1 MASLRRPAAFIS
13 RLRPTHP
20 AHSSPSPA
28 LPLPLALR
36 SFTQHLSRPRLP
48 PLLRPSTPT
57 STPPRRLISAQ
68 TKAYLLRESL
78 IAARIVTYGYS
89 LLFAGALIAT
99 TALLLHTENAHPT
112 PPSLPWRARIALTL
126 SRTLTLWSSHRAA
139 TTHSLRVVLEEL
151 ELCSAPENPAWIH
164 AHVHTLQQLAGILEL
179 DDDVET
185 ARGLWQRV
193 FDTADAEP
201 GARVAAGLR
210 VAKIAEFQGDDE
222 AAFVALEGAVGV
234 AEKKKEEAGEALL
247 RALTEMA
254 VFRARRGEAE
264 AALELLTRVLGVR
277 RATAAGD
284 PCAEAATMTYIGE
297 VLFALGERREGVAW
311 SKEAF
316 GRSAG
321 LAELRGK
328 CRECA
333 IVAGRNLSAMAALM
347 EEEEAAAAAA
357 GRAGKKQKR
366 AGRFSGFF
374 AKTETETA
382 AAESAEKWEDA
393 VRALEQIRVSKDL

>member
-1 MASLRRPAAFIS
+1 M
-13 RLRPTHP
+13 
-20 AHSSPSPA
+20 
-28 LPLPLALR
+28 
-36 SFTQHLSRPRLP
+36 
-48 PLLRPSTPT
+48 
-57 STPPRRLISAQ
+57 
-68 TKAYLLRESL
+68 
-78 IAARIVTYGYS
+78 
-89 LLFAGALIAT
+89 
-99 TALLLHTENAHPT
+99 
-112 PPSLPWRARIALTL
+112 
-126 SRTLTLWSSHRAA
+126 
-139 TTHSLRVVLEEL
+139 
-151 ELCSAPENPAWIH
+151 
-164 AHVHTLQQLAGILEL
+164 
-179 DDDVET
+179 ET

-193 FDTADAEP
+193 FDTAAAEP

-234 AEKKKEEAGEALL
+234 AEKKEEAGGALL
-247 RALTEMA
+247 KALTEMA

-297 VLFALGERREGVAW
+297 ILFALGERREGVAW

-347 EEEEAAAAAA
+347 EEEEAAA